1 MNVIKR
7 DGSEVIFTRE
17 KIINAITK
25 ANNELPSS
33 KQLNKTS
40 IQQIAYEVERQCQT
54 YNRAVSVEEIQD
66 MVEKE
71 LLKVGTYDL
80 TKNYMIYRYQH
91 NVNRQDNALDSKIL
105 SLVELENEEIKQEN
119 SNKNPIL
126 VSTQRDYM
134 AGEMSKDL
142 TRRKLLPADIMD
154 AHDKGI
160 IHFHDTDYFAQ
171 HMYNCCLINL
181 EDMLQNGTVISST
194 YIEKPKSFTTAC
206 NVATQIMAQVAS
218 SQYGGQSIT
227 LSHLAPFVD
236 VSRQKIKK
244 VVAAEVDTMLK
255 NVTLSSLFDSEK
267 VINEITEQRVR
278 EEIKKG
284 VQTIQY
290 QINTLQTTN
299 G

>member
-33 KQLNKTS
+33 KQLNETS
-40 IQQIAYEVERQCQT
+40 IQQIAYEVEKQCQT

-91 NVNRQDNALDSKIL
+91 NVNRQDNALDNKIL

-126 VSTQRDYM
+126 VSTQRFN
-134 AGEMSKDL
+134 K
-142 TRRKLLPADIMD
+142 T
-154 AHDKGI
+154 
-160 IHFHDTDYFAQ
+160 
-171 HMYNCCLINL
+171 
-181 EDMLQNGTVISST
+181 
-194 YIEKPKSFTTAC
+194 
-206 NVATQIMAQVAS
+206 
-218 SQYGGQSIT
+218 
-227 LSHLAPFVD
+227 
-236 VSRQKIKK
+236 
-244 VVAAEVDTMLK
+244 
-255 NVTLSSLFDSEK
+255 
-267 VINEITEQRVR
+267 
-278 EEIKKG
+278 
-284 VQTIQY
+284 
-290 QINTLQTTN
+290 
-299 G
+299 

>member
-40 IQQIAYEVERQCQT
+40 IQQIAYEVEKQCRT

-91 NVNRQDNALDSKIL
+91 NVNRQDNALDNKIL

-154 AHDKGI
+154 AHDRGI

-218 SQYGGQSIT
+218 CQYG
-227 LSHLAPFVD
+227 
-236 VSRQKIKK
+236 KK
-244 VVAAEVDTMLK
+244 VCRSK
-255 NVTLSSLFDSEK
+255 IF
-267 VINEITEQRVR
+267 
-278 EEIKKG
+278 
-284 VQTIQY
+284 
-290 QINTLQTTN
+290 
-299 G
+299 